1 MYCMGQT
8 KSQVRHFVRIFIE
21 IKNTVNSCC
30 TISILK
36 NPQQFAWGW
45 EIRHQTS
52 KNRRILHE
60 SACMLAGGCTP
71 KWAQFRRP
79 SGLAVP
85 TVLLSEKYSCTDRSS
100 TIARHFPYGTSVCSS
115 LTSENF
121 GQNRYRK
128 SGVCYLVCPIQ
139 YSIRHSIQERSCQQK
154 PCLYSKCAS
163 GMGHA
168 EISSRETHRGKHR
181 AARELSGEPSLD
193 LRGHS

>member
-1 MYCMGQT
+1 MLIGCTTTLLVLYGADQIRGWRNRMYFTGD
-8 KSQVRHFVRIFIE
+8 R
-21 IKNTVNSCC
+21 NTVNSCC

-71 KWAQFRRP
+71 KWAQLGRKSQFTGSFWRQP
-79 SGLAVP
+79 ELTVP
-85 TVLLSEKYSCTDRSS
+85 TVLLSEKYSCTDRYS

-128 SGVCYLVCPIQ
+128 SAACYLVCTIQ
-139 YSIRHSIQERSCQQK
+139 
-154 PCLYSKCAS
+154 
-163 GMGHA
+163 
-168 EISSRETHRGKHR
+168 
-181 AARELSGEPSLD
+181 
-193 LRGHS
+193 

>member
-1 MYCMGQT
+1 MGQT

-36 NPQQFAWGW
+36 NPQQFARGW

-71 KWAQFRRP
+71 KWAQLGRKSQFTGSFWRQP
-79 SGLAVP
+79 ELTVP
-85 TVLLSEKYSCTDRSS
+85 TALLSEKYSCTDHVS
-100 TIARHFPYGTSVCSS
+100 TIAKHFPYGTSVCSS

-128 SGVCYLVCPIQ
+128 SSHWDLVCPIQ
-139 YSIRHSIQERSCQQK
+139 YCKQNFKLQTTQSKSRKSKVEK
-154 PCLYSKCAS
+154 PVQ
-163 GMGHA
+163 
-168 EISSRETHRGKHR
+168 
-181 AARELSGEPSLD
+181 
-193 LRGHS
+193 

>member
-1 MYCMGQT
+1 MYSCGT
-8 KSQVRHFVRIFIE
+8 WGRSCTTRGICSLQVLYGADQIPSWRNRMYFTGDR
-21 IKNTVNSCC
+21 NTVNSCC

-79 SGLAVP
+79 RELAVP
-85 TVLLSEKYSCTDRSS
+85 TVLLSEKYSCTDRYS

-121 GQNRYRK
+121 GQNRLAR
-128 SGVCYLVCPIQ
+128 
-139 YSIRHSIQERSCQQK
+139 
-154 PCLYSKCAS
+154 AS
-163 GMGHA
+163 GDGHHP
-168 EISSRETHRGKHR
+168 RRG
-181 AARELSGEPSLD
+181 G
-193 LRGHS
+193 GGG

>member
-1 MYCMGQT
+1 MYFTGD
-8 KSQVRHFVRIFIE
+8 R
-21 IKNTVNSCC
+21 NTVNSCC

-36 NPQQFAWGW
+36 NPQQFAWCW

-85 TVLLSEKYSCTDRSS
+85 TVLLSEKYSCTDHVS
-100 TIARHFPYGTSVCSS
+100 TIAKHFPYGTSVCSS

-128 SGVCYLVCPIQ
+128 SSLAIWSAS
-139 YSIRHSIQERSCQQK
+139 YSTGRLWHK
-154 PCLYSKCAS
+154 HL
-163 GMGHA
+163 
-168 EISSRETHRGKHR
+168 SSRIKVWVLFPCRSVVKKVFL
-181 AARELSGEPSLD
+181 AQK
-193 LRGHS
+193 

>member
-1 MYCMGQT
+1 MDQMASWRNCT
-8 KSQVRHFVRIFIE
+8 RFHRDR
-21 IKNTVNSCC
+21 NTVNSCC

-85 TVLLSEKYSCTDRSS
+85 TVLLSEKYSCTDHVS
-100 TIARHFPYGTSVCSS
+100 TIAKHFPYGTSVCSS

-128 SGVCYLVCPIQ
+128 SAACYLVCTIHVQ
-139 YSIRHSIQERSCQQK
+139 YIKSNQSLLESQCNTCNYLISRFISAGL
-154 PCLYSKCAS
+154 PS
-163 GMGHA
+163 G
-168 EISSRETHRGKHR
+168 T
-181 AARELSGEPSLD
+181 
-193 LRGHS
+193 LRM

>member
-1 MYCMGQT
+1 MECVPVRTLIHVCCTMHTYPLMRYLERMGYSYIT
-8 KSQVRHFVRIFIE
+8 GDR
-21 IKNTVNSCC
+21 NTVNSCC

-85 TVLLSEKYSCTDRSS
+85 TVLLSEKYSCTDHVS
-100 TIARHFPYGTSVCSS
+100 TIAKHFPYGTSVCSS

-128 SGVCYLVCPIQ
+128 SSHWDLVCPIQ
-139 YSIRHSIQERSCQQK
+139 
-154 PCLYSKCAS
+154 
-163 GMGHA
+163 
-168 EISSRETHRGKHR
+168 
-181 AARELSGEPSLD
+181 
-193 LRGHS
+193 

>member
-1 MYCMGQT
+1 MYMYCMGQT

-36 NPQQFAWGW
+36 NPQQFAGSC

-85 TVLLSEKYSCTDRSS
+85 TVLLSEKYSCTDHVS
-100 TIARHFPYGTSVCSS
+100 TIAKHFPYGTSVCSS

-128 SGVCYLVCPIQ
+128 SAASDLVCPIQ
-139 YSIRHSIQERSCQQK
+139 YRSTVAVRLGQT
-154 PCLYSKCAS
+154 LAV
-163 GMGHA
+163 
-168 EISSRETHRGKHR
+168 
-181 AARELSGEPSLD
+181 
-193 LRGHS
+193 

>member
-1 MYCMGQT
+1 MASWRNCT
-8 KSQVRHFVRIFIE
+8 RFHRDR
-21 IKNTVNSCC
+21 NTVNSCC

-79 SGLAVP
+79 PPLAVP
-85 TVLLSEKYSCTDRSS
+85 TVLLSEKYSCTDHVS
-100 TIARHFPYGTSVCSS
+100 TIAKHFPYGTSVCSS

-128 SGVCYLVCPIQ
+128 SSHWDLVCPIQ
-139 YSIRHSIQERSCQQK
+139 YPIDHVLVCKHACSLVAFLVNSTFLAPSRHPNYFTI
-154 PCLYSKCAS
+154 
-163 GMGHA
+163 
-168 EISSRETHRGKHR
+168 
-181 AARELSGEPSLD
+181 
-193 LRGHS
+193 

>member
-1 MYCMGQT
+1 MIVINHDHVYSCTVGTVQLYGADQIPSWRNRMYFTGD
-8 KSQVRHFVRIFIE
+8 R
-21 IKNTVNSCC
+21 NTVNSCC

-36 NPQQFAWGW
+36 NRKQFAWGW
-45 EIRHQTS
+45 EIRNQTS

-85 TVLLSEKYSCTDRSS
+85 TVLLSEKYSCTDHVS
-100 TIARHFPYGTSVCSS
+100 TIAKHFPYGTSVCSS

-128 SGVCYLVCPIQ
+128 SSHWDLVCPIQ
-139 YSIRHSIQERSCQQK
+139 Y
-154 PCLYSKCAS
+154 
-163 GMGHA
+163 
-168 EISSRETHRGKHR
+168 
-181 AARELSGEPSLD
+181 
-193 LRGHS
+193 

>member
-1 MYCMGQT
+1 MGQT

-85 TVLLSEKYSCTDRSS
+85 TVLLSEKYSCTDHVS
-100 TIARHFPYGTSVCSS
+100 TIAKHFPYGTSVCSS

-128 SGVCYLVCPIQ
+128 SGVSDLVCPIQ
-139 YSIRHSIQERSCQQK
+139 GGPGQAQEIYSCTCTALNTGVK
-154 PCLYSKCAS
+154 YSRK
-163 GMGHA
+163 
-168 EISSRETHRGKHR
+168 
-181 AARELSGEPSLD
+181 L
-193 LRGHS
+193 

>member
-1 MYCMGQT
+1 MASWRNCT
-8 KSQVRHFVRIFIE
+8 RFHRDR
-21 IKNTVNSCC
+21 NTVNSCC

-85 TVLLSEKYSCTDRSS
+85 TVLLSEKYSCTDRSIV
-100 TIARHFPYGTSVCSS
+100 IARHFPYDTSVCSS

-128 SGVCYLVCPIQ
+128 SSHCHLVCTIQ
-139 YSIRHSIQERSCQQK
+139 YNPPVPCER
-154 PCLYSKCAS
+154 A
-163 GMGHA
+163 
-168 EISSRETHRGKHR
+168 
-181 AARELSGEPSLD
+181 PSL
-193 LRGHS
+193 L

>member
-1 MYCMGQT
+1 MYVFYSCMGTTAVQLYRT
-8 KSQVRHFVRIFIE
+8 VLYDADQMASWRNCTRFHRDR
-21 IKNTVNSCC
+21 NTVNSCC

-79 SGLAVP
+79 SELAVP
-85 TVLLSEKYSCTDRSS
+85 TVLLSEKYSCTDHVS
-100 TIARHFPYGTSVCSS
+100 TIAKHFPYGTSVCSS

-128 SGVCYLVCPIQ
+128 SAACYLVCPIQ
-139 YSIRHSIQERSCQQK
+139 
-154 PCLYSKCAS
+154 
-163 GMGHA
+163 
-168 EISSRETHRGKHR
+168 
-181 AARELSGEPSLD
+181 
-193 LRGHS
+193 

>member
-1 MYCMGQT
+1 MVQT
-8 KSQVRHFVRIFIE
+8 KSAVRHFVRIFIE

-85 TVLLSEKYSCTDRSS
+85 TVLLSEKYSCTDHAS
-100 TIARHFPYGTSVCSS
+100 TIAKHFPYGTSVCSS

-128 SGVCYLVCPIQ
+128 SSHCHLVCLIQ
-139 YSIRHSIQERSCQQK
+139 YSCIQPVQLCVQLLLVARS
-154 PCLYSKCAS
+154 PC
-163 GMGHA
+163 
-168 EISSRETHRGKHR
+168 RGPPR
-181 AARELSGEPSLD
+181 A
-193 LRGHS
+193 

>member
-1 MYCMGQT
+1 MYCMRQT
-8 KSQVRHFVRIFIE
+8 KSAVGHFVRIFIE

-71 KWAQFRRP
+71 KWAQLGRKSQFTGSFWRQP
-79 SGLAVP
+79 ELTVP
-85 TVLLSEKYSCTDRSS
+85 TVLLSEKYSCTDHAS
-100 TIARHFPYGTSVCSS
+100 TIAKHFPYGTSVCSS

-128 SGVCYLVCPIQ
+128 SAACYLVCPIQ
-139 YSIRHSIQERSCQQK
+139 Y
-154 PCLYSKCAS
+154 
-163 GMGHA
+163 
-168 EISSRETHRGKHR
+168 
-181 AARELSGEPSLD
+181 PSLLFATASQD
-193 LRGHS
+193 PTMV